1 MCDPTETGAGAGAE
15 RAGAVL
21 YPAPV
26 ADSVRIVFL
35 GGLGEIGRNCF
46 CIEVDGRILIVDC
59 GIMFPEVDMPGVDL
73 VLPDFTYLRERADDI
88 EGAVLTHAHEDHA
101 GAFAFLLRDATFP
114 IYGSALSLG
123 MAKGRIE
130 EAGLLDRTEFI
141 PVADGERRHIG
152 PFDVEFVPVT
162 HSVPHAFAAA
172 YHTPQG
178 TILHTGDFKIDLTPV
193 DGRRMDLAR
202 LGEIATRPGGVR
214 LLLSDSTNAERPGFT
229 PSESTVG
236 TALRTLFRDNEGKRI
251 IVASFAS
258 HLHRVQQVAQAA
270 IANGRKVAFVGRSM
284 GKNVTLAREMGMIDL
299 RADCVIDIGEAAK
312 YPAGE
317 VCIICTGSQGEPM
330 SALALMA
337 SREHKYVKVGEGDVV
352 VISAHAIPGN
362 ESNVSRVIDAFYR
375 SGAEVIH
382 DGNAAVHVS
391 GHASQEE
398 LKFILNLVKPE
409 WFVPVHGEYRHMVH
423 HADLAED
430 SGVAPEKVFV
440 CEDGDAITIT
450 DSGIEVERQAVP
462 SGYTYVDGIVGDIG
476 QGVLRDRRQLAEEGV
491 VVVFVTVDKRSGEIV
506 SGPEI
511 VTKGWVYAPEA
522 EALLEDAKE
531 AVRQAVVDAVGGGG
545 GGTDFETVRRNA
557 RRTLGKFIHS
567 RTKRRPAVIP
577 VVLEV

>member
-1 MCDPTETGAGAGAE
+1 MADP
-15 RAGAVL
+15 
-21 YPAPV
+21 
-26 ADSVRIVFL
+26 VRIVFL

-46 CIEVDGRILIVDC
+46 CLEVEGRILIVDC

-73 VLPDFTYLRERADDI
+73 VLPDFTYLRERADDV

-101 GAFAFLLRDATFP
+101 GAFGFLLRDLSFP
-114 IYGSALSLG
+114 IYGSALSLV

-141 PVADGERRHIG
+141 PVEDGERRQIG

-193 DGRRMDLAR
+193 DGRRTDLAR
-202 LGEIATRPGGVR
+202 LGEIARRDGGVR

-236 TALRTLFRDNEGKRI
+236 AALRTLFRDHEGKRL

-258 HLHRVQQVAQAA
+258 HLHRVQQVALAA
-270 IANGRKVAFVGRSM
+270 IGTGRRIAFVGRSM

-299 RADCVIDIGEAAK
+299 PADRVIDIEDAPK
-312 YPAGE
+312 YPPGE
-317 VCIICTGSQGEPM
+317 ICVICTGSQGEPM

-352 VISAHAIPGN
+352 IISAHAIPGN

-375 SGAEVIH
+375 SGAEVVH
-382 DGNAAVHVS
+382 DGNAPVHVS

-398 LKFILNLVKPE
+398 LKFILNLVEPE
-409 WFVPVHGEYRHMVH
+409 FFVPVHGEYRHMVH
-423 HADLAED
+423 HAELAEGA
-430 SGVAPEKVFV
+430 GVEPANVMV
-440 CEDGDAITIT
+440 CEDGDAVTLSDGGLT
-450 DSGIEVERQAVP
+450 VQRQAVP

-476 QGVLRDRRQLAEEGV
+476 QAVLRDRRQLAEEGV

-522 EALLEDAKE
+522 DALLEEAKE

-557 RRTLGKFIHS
+557 RRALGKFINA

>member
-1 MCDPTETGAGAGAE
+1 
-15 RAGAVL
+15 
-21 YPAPV
+21 V
-26 ADSVRIVFL
+26 ADPVRVVFL

-46 CIEVDGRILIVDC
+46 CIEVAGRILIVDC

-73 VLPDFTYLRERADDI
+73 VLPDFTYLRERADDV

-101 GAFAFLLRDATFP
+101 GGFSFLLRDLSFP
-114 IYGSALSLG
+114 IYGSPLSLG
-123 MAKGRIE
+123 MAKSRIE

-141 PVADGERRHIG
+141 PVQDGERRMIG

-202 LGEIATRPGGVR
+202 LGEIASRPGGVR
-214 LLLSDSTNAERPGFT
+214 LLLSDSTNAERPGYT

-236 TALRTLFRDNEGKRI
+236 TALRTLFREHEGKRV

-270 IANGRKVAFVGRSM
+270 ISNGRRVAFVGRSM
-284 GKNVTLAREMGMIDL
+284 GKNVTLAREMGMIDVP
-299 RADCVIDIGEAAK
+299 ADRVIDINEAPK
-312 YPAGE
+312 YPPGE
-317 VCIICTGSQGEPM
+317 LCVICTGSQGEPM

-337 SREHKYVKVGEGDVV
+337 SGEHKFVKVGSDDVV

-375 SGAEVIH
+375 AGALVVH
-382 DGNAAVHVS
+382 DGNAPVHVS

-398 LKFILNLVKPE
+398 LKFVLNLLRPE
-409 WFVPVHGEYRHMVH
+409 WFVPVHGEFRHMVH
-423 HADLAED
+423 HAELAED
-430 SGVAPEKVFV
+430 SGVDPSHVIV

-450 DSGIEVERQAVP
+450 DAGITAELDAVP

-491 VVVFVTVDKRSGEIV
+491 VVVFVTVDRRKGEIV

-522 EALLEDAKE
+522 EELLEEAKQ
-531 AVRQAVVDAVGGGG
+531 AVRAAIVDAIEGGT
-545 GGTDFETVRRNA
+545 TDFETVRRNL
-557 RRTLGKFIHS
+557 RRALGKFITE

-577 VVLEV
+577 VVIEV

>member
-1 MCDPTETGAGAGAE
+1 M
-15 RAGAVL
+15 L

-101 GAFAFLLRDATFP
+101 GGFAFLLRDTTFP
-114 IYGSALSLG
+114 IYGSELSLV

-141 PVADGERRHIG
+141 PVADGERRNIG

-236 TALRTLFRDNEGKRI
+236 AALRTLFRDHEGKRI

-284 GKNVTLAREMGMIDL
+284 GKNVTLARELGMIDL
-299 RADCVIDIGEAAK
+299 RADRVIDIGEAAK

-398 LKFILNLVKPE
+398 LKFVLNLVKPE

-450 DSGIEVERQAVP
+450 DSGMEVERQAVP

-531 AVRQAVVDAVGGGG
+531 AVRQAVEDAVGGGG